1 VSPSRRILSELGVE
15 EARLISYAMQPAADY
30 QTTIQASQ
38 LLEKEGLRKDTVGL
52 VIRGDR
58 NVDFETW
65 ARIIDH
71 LEKARGKKVFL
82 AFTCITQDEHVY
94 NELAKRCNLARLSRF
109 YDYKELTLLM
119 EGFDYMITD
128 RYHALIFAIH
138 AKTPVIPINPAFHT
152 IKTEGLF
159 RLFDYPV
166 NVMPPVG
173 RETYGHVVHSIQ
185 YVEEHIYELKEILTK
200 ASVDIKN
207 KLGEDIKEISRKMRD
222 TNGALE
228 QATASSLWNGEST

>member
-1 VSPSRRILSELGVE
+1 M
-15 EARLISYAMQPAADY
+15 LISSCDAAFAADF

-38 LLEKEGLRKDTVGL
+38 LREKEGLRKGAVGL

-71 LEKARGKKVFL
+71 LEKVRGKKVFL
-82 AFTCITQDEHVY
+82 AFTCIAHDEHVY
-94 NELAKRCNLARLSRF
+94 NKLKKRCSLVRLSHF
-109 YDYKELTLLM
+109 YDYKELARLI
-119 EGFDYMITD
+119 ESFDYLLSD

-138 AKTPVIPINPAFHT
+138 AKTPVIPINPAFNT

-159 RLFDYPV
+159 RLFDYPI

-173 RETYGHVVHSIQ
+173 RETYDQVLRAIQ
-185 YVEEHIYELKEILTK
+185 YIEEHKKELKDILAK
-200 ASVDIKN
+200 ASVDMKR
-207 KLGEDIKEISRKMRD
+207 KLADDIKEISKRMKKSEV
-222 TNGALE
+222 GH
-228 QATASSLWNGEST
+228 